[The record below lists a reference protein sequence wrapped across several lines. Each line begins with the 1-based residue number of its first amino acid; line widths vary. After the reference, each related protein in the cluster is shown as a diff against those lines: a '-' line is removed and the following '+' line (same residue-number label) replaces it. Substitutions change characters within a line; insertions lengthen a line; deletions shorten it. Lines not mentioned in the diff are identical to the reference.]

1 VALEGDGALELTATT
16 LPAMSMWLSLAK
28 ISPEVLAEIR
38 ERPDLLDALFFEEA
52 EELPEGVS
60 RTSDM
65 LGCDYLTLSAVAD
78 AKARE
83 EFGVD
88 DWREHLTWLVRAT
101 GEDEAEVLEGYEFT
115 YGPAFVLTAP
125 AVVEVAEGLAA
136 EGWDFT
142 DLDLA
147 FEELDEDELG
157 SDDAPDGNGAPPE
170 PNEQDEDEDEDED
183 DPEYDDFVDLLPFF
197 AAAAR
202 EGKAIV
208 GGIS

>member
-1 VALEGDGALELTATT
+1 VAYDGDGSLELTEAT

-38 ERPDLLDALFFEEA
+38 ERPDLLDALFFEEDDP
-52 EELPEGVS
+52 LPEGVS
-60 RTSDM
+60 RTADM

-78 AKARE
+78 AKARD
-83 EFGVD
+83 EFGAD

-101 GEDEAEVLEGYEFT
+101 GEDGDSVLEGYEFG
-115 YGPAFVLTAP
+115 YGPAFVLTVP
-125 AVVEVAEGLAA
+125 EVVEVAEGLAA

-142 DLDLA
+142 DLDLT

-157 SDDAPDGNGAPPE
+157 SDDAPDGNGAAGE
-170 PNEQDEDEDEDED
+170 PDDDDDDED